1 MASGAT
7 SKQIDAR
14 LLVIVASRFGG
25 KECQFCHVSGNY
37 AYSDSLVVSHRIL
50 ARRPYKG
57 AGKMNS
63 ANEVVKI
70 MCQRYRAAVNA
81 NDSDAYGKLFAEDAI
96 RIPPGSEPEH
106 GPTEIAQ
113 SEQKDYD
120 VANWNIES
128 RPLDALQIGGESIY
142 GVAQVDV
149 TTVAHDGG
157 ATKSFMATKTWLLQK
172 QASGR
177 WLIKRQMWNLK

>member
-1 MASGAT
+1 
-7 SKQIDAR
+7 
-14 LLVIVASRFGG
+14 
-25 KECQFCHVSGNY
+25 
-37 AYSDSLVVSHRIL
+37 
-50 ARRPYKG
+50 
-57 AGKMNS
+57 MNN
-63 ANEVVKI
+63 ANEVVNT

-81 NDSDAYGKLFAEDAI
+81 NDSSAYGKLFAEDAI

-120 VANWNIES
+120 AANWSIES
-128 RPLDALQIGGESIY
+128 QPLDALQIGDESIY

-149 TTVAHDGG
+149 TTVAHADG
-157 ATKSFMATKTWLLQK
+157 ATRSFKATKTWLLQK
-172 QASGR
+172 QASGE